1 MMIQNLPDALL
12 FVERTTLIIDRH
24 AHAVDEASND
34 ATGRK
39 GVVAQLGCIEQPD
52 GNGFRQGG
60 GISQRIG
67 DARRRK
73 LRNRIEE
80 QMRLF
85 DQLRCPRSHRRIR
98 RHIGLTA
105 QRIFDSA
112 ARHVAASITSSAV
125 AAWWASV

>member
-1 MMIQNLPDALL
+1 MRSPFMSSYYGCRMMIQNLPDALL

-85 DQLRCPRSHRRIR
+85 DQLRCPRAPPDPPSYRVDR
-98 RHIGLTA
+98 
-105 QRIFDSA
+105 A
-112 ARHVAASITSSAV
+112 AHFR
-125 AAWWASV
+125 